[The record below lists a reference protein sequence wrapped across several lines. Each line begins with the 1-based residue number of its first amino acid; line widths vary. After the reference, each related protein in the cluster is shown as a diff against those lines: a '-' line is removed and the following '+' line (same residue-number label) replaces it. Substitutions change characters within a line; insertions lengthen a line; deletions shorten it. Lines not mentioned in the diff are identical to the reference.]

1 MVNIAT
7 DIISHQLLLPTCPF
21 PKRIT
26 NIRFN
31 RFRSL
36 VTLKEIRI
44 HGRGGQGAV
53 MAARMLA
60 SAFVIEGKCVAS
72 FPMYGFERRGA
83 PVQAFTRLD
92 DKPIREKTQVY
103 TPDCMVVIDPT
114 LLKLSTL
121 FSGLKPD
128 GVLIVNSPNFNTQVD
143 KNLKVAGVVNATQ
156 IAVEEI
162 GRDIPNTCL
171 LGAFAAT
178 TQWVKI
184 ESILSCLGD
193 YLSGDMLKRNTRSC
207 ERGFQEVKIIKWQ

>member
-1 MVNIAT
+1 V
-7 DIISHQLLLPTCPF
+7 
-21 PKRIT
+21 
-26 NIRFN
+26 
-31 RFRSL
+31 
-36 VTLKEIRI
+36 KEIRI

-60 SAFVIEGKCVAS
+60 SAFVVEGKCVAS

-103 TPDCMVVIDPT
+103 NPDCMVVIDPT

-121 FSGLKPD
+121 FSGLKPN
-128 GVLIVNSPNFNTQVD
+128 GILIMNSPKPLEDRAD
-143 KNLKVAGVVNATQ
+143 KNLVLAGVVNATQ

-178 TQWVKI
+178 TQWVKLD
-184 ESILSCLGD
+184 SILNCLKD
-193 YLSGDMLKRNTRSC
+193 YLSGDMLQRNIRSC
-207 ERGFQEVKIIKWQ
+207 ERGFREVKIVKWQ

>member
-1 MVNIAT
+1 V
-7 DIISHQLLLPTCPF
+7 
-21 PKRIT
+21 
-26 NIRFN
+26 
-31 RFRSL
+31 
-36 VTLKEIRI
+36 KEIRI

-60 SAFVIEGKCVAS
+60 SAFVVEGKCVAS

-83 PVQAFTRLD
+83 PVAAFTRLD

-114 LLKLSTL
+114 LLKLPTL
-121 FSGLKPD
+121 FSGLKPE
-128 GVLIVNSPNFNTQVD
+128 GFLIVNSADFNTQAD
-143 KNLKVAGVVNATQ
+143 KNLKVAGVVNATK

-178 TQWVKI
+178 TQWLKL
-184 ESILSCLGD
+184 ESILNSMGD
-193 YLSGDMLKRNTRSC
+193 YLSGDMLQRNLRSC
-207 ERGFQEVKIIKWQ
+207 ERGFREVKIIKWQ